1 LAGFGPGLACFPI
14 EWLFVKPA
22 WDHGDDEGTVR
33 MGQNPDSRVY
43 IEDGIR
49 KDFGGALSS
58 PE

>member
-1 LAGFGPGLACFPI
+1 LACFPI